1 MKEYFRCEK
10 VKQGITLKHS
20 SGFFSCCSIAM
31 HNISVFIEN
40 EGYIPNVDFS
50 ETFLKYMDANC
61 STGNDVYKQCF
72 QLQEDK
78 TSLTKP
84 ESFEFGKSSLFPYI
98 EENYCD
104 LKFFLEKWF
113 HPSKE
118 VLRIK
123 RFLYSKYKIESENT
137 LCVCFRGTDKYKDIE
152 ETSYE
157 TFCSKVDYLMS
168 KSGLNAILVQT
179 DQEQFLD
186 YFTKNFSAYN
196 IIVIAENPR
205 RTDQEQVAFKLDVD
219 KRVRSAQLFLAT
231 MLIMAESRY
240 IINHT
245 GNVARWINLFRGG
258 AFNTIQYMTEQE
270 ICNLV

>member
-20 SGFFSCCSIAM
+20 SGFFCCSIAM

-104 LKFFLEKWF
+104 LKFF
-113 HPSKE
+113 
-118 VLRIK
+118 
-123 RFLYSKYKIESENT
+123 
-137 LCVCFRGTDKYKDIE
+137 
-152 ETSYE
+152 
-157 TFCSKVDYLMS
+157 
-168 KSGLNAILVQT
+168 
-179 DQEQFLD
+179 
-186 YFTKNFSAYN
+186 
-196 IIVIAENPR
+196 
-205 RTDQEQVAFKLDVD
+205 
-219 KRVRSAQLFLAT
+219 
-231 MLIMAESRY
+231 
-240 IINHT
+240 
-245 GNVARWINLFRGG
+245 
-258 AFNTIQYMTEQE
+258 
-270 ICNLV
+270 